1 MPNFIL
7 IVEGPCSIFSLIFSP
22 LPLHSHPI
30 NQTTEKGK
38 KDRVKMDDEHL
49 VAVTLIGA
57 FLGIAFCFWGVYFFI
72 YYSSTQQ
79 QSAAGNLGHV
89 LLGVVVFGAITSLA
103 CGAALYKFC
112 VRKNARVHDNNGQV

>member
-22 LPLHSHPI
+22 LPPSLASHQP
-30 NQTTEKGK
+30 NNTKRK

-72 YYSSTQQ
+72 YDSSTQQ
-79 QSAAGNLGHV
+79 QSAAGNIGHV

-112 VRKNARVHDNNGQV
+112 VRKNAQVHDNNSQV